1 MEVGNKIMN
10 VAILRCPQHLVE
22 LTKGFEGLRLK
33 PYKCPAGKLT
43 IGYGRN
49 LTDLGIS
56 ESEADILFHHDF
68 LSAELDTIAWL
79 KKYDMK
85 PEDLSENR
93 FYVLTDMMFN
103 MGWASCLQFKTFMS
117 ELKKG
122 HYDDAA
128 KAMLKS
134 KWATQVGNRAIKL
147 AGMMKNG

>member
-1 MEVGNKIMN
+1 MGNVI
-10 VAILRCPQHLVE
+10 ILRCPQHLIE
-22 LTKGFEGLRLK
+22 LTKSFEGLRLK

-56 ESEADILFHHDF
+56 QSEADILFQHDF
-68 LSAELDTIAWL
+68 ISAELDTIAWL
-79 KKYDMK
+79 KKYGMK
-85 PEDLSENR
+85 PEDISESR

-103 MGWASCLQFKTFMS
+103 MGYNVCLQFKTFMS

-128 KAMLKS
+128 KAMLNS
-134 KWATQVGNRAIKL
+134 KWATQVGSRAIKL
-147 AGMMKNG
+147 AAMMKGANND